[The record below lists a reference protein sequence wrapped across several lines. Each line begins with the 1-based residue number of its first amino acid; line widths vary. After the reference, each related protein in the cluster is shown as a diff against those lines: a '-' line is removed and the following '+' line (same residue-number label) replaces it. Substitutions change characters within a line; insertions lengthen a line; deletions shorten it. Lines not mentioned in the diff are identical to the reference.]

1 MPKGELSKEQL
12 VKELADLHRK
22 IQDLEGREI
31 ERKRFEE
38 ELKISQKDRETIL
51 DSVSDLIVFRN
62 KKMESIWAS
71 RPLLDWLHCTR
82 DEMIGRV
89 CYKAR
94 YNRDQPCDN
103 CWVAQTMNTGKSQE
117 RNNISPDGTRWF
129 VRCNPVYNEAGELIG
144 TVEISTDVTKIKVA
158 QDELQHSLEQTRKL
172 IDGFIV
178 AVAAMVESRDPYTA
192 GHQKRVAALARSI
205 AQEMQLSPE
214 TIAFISTVSFI
225 HDIGKITVPSEI
237 LNKPSKL
244 NEVEFMI
251 IKNHPQVGNNIL
263 QGIEFPWPIADVV
276 MKHHERIDGSGYPN
290 GLTGDKIPIED
301 KIISVADVVEAMASH
316 RPYRPAPGI
325 EKALAEILVNRGRLY
340 DPDVVDACLKLFRE
354 QRFHFEA

>member
-1 MPKGELSKEQL
+1 MPQDDLNKEQL
-12 VKELADLHRK
+12 VKEIADLRRK
-22 IQDLEGREI
+22 IQNLEKQGI

-38 ELKISQKDRETIL
+38 DLKKSQKERDIIL

-62 KKMESIWAS
+62 KKMEAIWAS

-89 CYKAR
+89 CHKAR

-103 CWVAQTMNTGKSQE
+103 CWVVETISTGQSQE
-117 RNNISPDGTRWF
+117 RNNISPDGTHWF
-129 VRCNPVYNEAGELIG
+129 VRCNPVYNDAGELIG
-144 TVEISTDVTKIKVA
+144 TVEISTDVTKIKGV
-158 QDELQHSLEQTRKL
+158 QDELQRSLEQTRKL

-205 AQEMQLSPE
+205 AQEMRLSPE

-225 HDIGKITVPSEI
+225 HDIGKISVPAEI
-237 LNKPSKL
+237 LNKPTKL
-244 NEVEFMI
+244 NDVEYTI
-251 IKNHPQVGNNIL
+251 IKTHPQVGNNIL

-276 MKHHERIDGSGYPN
+276 MKHHERLNGSGYPN
-290 GLTGDKIPIED
+290 GLTADQIPIED

-325 EKALAEILVNRGRLY
+325 EKALAEITVNRGRLY
-340 DPDVVDACLKLFRE
+340 DPAVVDICLMLFRE
-354 QRFHFEA
+354 HKFSFEA

>member
-1 MPKGELSKEQL
+1 
-12 VKELADLHRK
+12 
-22 IQDLEGREI
+22 
-31 ERKRFEE
+31 
-38 ELKISQKDRETIL
+38 
-51 DSVSDLIVFRN
+51 
-62 KKMESIWAS
+62 
-71 RPLLDWLHCTR
+71 
-82 DEMIGRV
+82 
-89 CYKAR
+89 
-94 YNRDQPCDN
+94 
-103 CWVAQTMNTGKSQE
+103 
-117 RNNISPDGTRWF
+117 
-129 VRCNPVYNEAGELIG
+129 
-144 TVEISTDVTKIKVA
+144 
-158 QDELQHSLEQTRKL
+158 
-172 IDGFIV
+172 
-178 AVAAMVESRDPYTA
+178 
-192 GHQKRVAALARSI
+192 
-205 AQEMQLSPE
+205 MQLSPE

-225 HDIGKITVPSEI
+225 HDIGKITVPAEI

-263 QGIEFPWPIADVV
+263 QGIEFPWPIADIV